1 MIEIPTGV
9 AAHAGGPSFI
19 LMPIVTLTT
28 DFGLAGHYA
37 GVLKGVILDIAPRAV
52 LVDITHEAPAYG
64 IGEAAYLVAESWRW
78 FPKRTVHLVVVD
90 PGVGSA
96 RRPILLEADGHLF
109 VAPDNGVLAQVY
121 AGPKAAVK
129 VKVRHITNANLFG
142 AGASTTFH
150 GRDIFA
156 PVAAYL
162 AKGGRPAQAGPLIED
177 YLRPHAG
184 APVRT
189 GHRVWQGQVLCVD
202 RFGNL
207 ITNFLESEFPAVR
220 TRPFVLIPGI
230 TRVEKLVDHYAEAAP
245 GEVVAIIGS
254 SGYLEVS
261 ANQASAARIL
271 GAGVG
276 APVEL
281 TIY

>member
-1 MIEIPTGV
+1 
-9 AAHAGGPSFI
+9 
-19 LMPIVTLTT
+19 MPIVTLTT
-28 DFGLAGHYA
+28 DFGLADHYA
-37 GVLKGVILDIAPRAV
+37 SVLKGVILGIAPRAT
-52 LVDITHEAPAYG
+52 LVDITHDAPAYG
-64 IGEAAYLVAESWRW
+64 IGEAAYLVAESWRS
-78 FPKRTVHLVVVD
+78 FPKRTVHLVVID

-96 RRPILLEADGHLF
+96 RRPILLEAEGHLF

-121 AGPKAAVK
+121 AGPKAAAK
-129 VKVRHITNANLFG
+129 VKVRHVTNAKLFG
-142 AGASTTFH
+142 PGASTTFH

-156 PVAAYL
+156 PVAAHL
-162 AKGGRPAQAGPLIED
+162 ARGGKPSQAGPLIED

-184 APVRT
+184 VPVRT
-189 GHRVWQGQVLCVD
+189 GHRVWQGQILRVD

-207 ITNFLESEFPAVR
+207 ITNFLAREFPAVR

-230 TRVEKLVDHYAEAAP
+230 TRVEKLVDHYAAASP
-245 GEVVAIIGS
+245 GEVVAIVGS

-271 GAGVG
+271 GVGTG

-281 TIY
+281 SIY